1 MGIFQVAIFWWE
13 FSGGKFSR
21 GKFEGWK
28 FYGWEFSGYP
38 LKELK
43 VIFVSATKIGESTII
58 ILQLT
63 FFQKNLQFF
72 KSNQVSTYR
81 KLNLPFTTCRNAKKS
96 RTDQSIPIVSLL
108 CLKRDDPQTFKS
120 GGCKNIFSSVWAIGT
135 TCFD

>member
-1 MGIFQVAIFWWE
+1 MGIF
-13 FSGGKFSR
+13 R
-21 GKFEGWK
+21 GK
-28 FYGWEFSGYP
+28 
-38 LKELK
+38 
-43 VIFVSATKIGESTII
+43 IFQGEVWGVE
-58 ILQLT
+58 ILRVGVFRIPFKGAESYFCVRHKNRRKYNHHLT
-63 FFQKNLQFF
+63 TDVFPKNLQFF